1 MVSVWALRFIRE
13 AMFWN
18 ISNNL
23 EDVVRVLVGSLNITR
38 EEKYGDAEDTNINK
52 PLKRQEL
59 HRECQYIWVKRVT
72 YRRLTLCLEDFE
84 LCIHP

>member
-1 MVSVWALRFIRE
+1 MVGVWALRFIRE

-38 EEKYGDAEDTNINK
+38 EEK
-52 PLKRQEL
+52 
-59 HRECQYIWVKRVT
+59 IWGCRKHQHQQAPEKTRT
-72 YRRLTLCLEDFE
+72 T
-84 LCIHP
+84 